1 VAQYQ
6 KTKDELLLINITATI
21 STWQIQK
28 NKDELLAQER
38 REKVSLQARYA
49 EMRPRCTRDAP
60 EMRPR
65 CPRCARDAP
74 ELPALSLQA
83 QLRNATDALEA
94 ERALARERIAKL
106 EEELRKAGKKGHA
119 PAAAA
124 GSENFRDGKGSKACA
139 VQ

>member
-1 VAQYQ
+1 MHP
-6 KTKDELLLINITATI
+6 
-21 STWQIQK
+21 
-28 NKDELLAQER
+28 
-38 REKVSLQARYA
+38 RY
-49 EMRPRCTRDAP
+49 TRDTP

-65 CPRCARDAP
+65 CAP

-106 EEELRKAGKKGHA
+106 EEELRRAGKIRGHA

-124 GSENFRDGKGSKACA
+124 GPESAREGKGSKACA